1 MTTKQQQVKKIQ
13 TQVKATISKPV
24 TPRVIEQK
32 SEEEDSEDE
41 VVEVPIV
48 KESAKTIDNIKT
60 VGDGGI
66 RKRQRQIINKYVL
79 SDRLS
84 KEFRAPTRENSS
96 VMGIHSSSGTSASL
110 RIDLLVAAKGFVDAC
125 VDIADDL
132 ADASS
137 DTGITLSH
145 YRLKLTPFVVM
156 TDLSN
161 KKQTLVNPKSLKEL
175 VQSLEE
181 YVQSNAATEGG
192 SDLMEVDAS
201 DDDEACTQTLC

>member
-1 MTTKQQQVKKIQ
+1 M
-13 TQVKATISKPV
+13 
-24 TPRVIEQK
+24 IEQK
-32 SEEEDSEDE
+32 TDEEDSEDE
-41 VVEVPIV
+41 VIELPVV
-48 KESAKTIDNIKT
+48 KESAKVIDNIKA
-60 VGDGGI
+60 VADGGI

-96 VMGIHSSSGTSASL
+96 VMGIHSASGTSASL
-110 RIDLLVAAKGFVDAC
+110 RIDLLVAAKGFVDSC

-145 YRLKLTPFVVM
+145 YRLKLKPFVVM

-161 KKQTLVNPKSLKEL
+161 KKQTLVSPQSLKEL

-181 YVQSNAATEGG
+181 YVQTNAG
-192 SDLMEVDAS
+192 SDGVNELMDVDAS